1 MKRFPLALFLLLF
14 CVSFTLTAQSSS
26 PEKTIDVN
34 KDVDVVKVYEQV
46 VKEGY
51 GTPFIYKKLANAHYF
66 KSNYGAA
73 KKWFEKLFS
82 IEKPTDATLKHRYTQ
97 TLKALDLDTREN
109 KYITYSGT
117 N

>member
-14 CVSFTLTAQSSS
+14 CVSFTITAQNSAT
-26 PEKTIDVN
+26 EKNIDVN
-34 KDVDVVKVYEQV
+34 KDVDVIKVYEQV

-66 KSNYGAA
+66 KNNYGAA

-82 IEKPTDATLKHRYTQ
+82 IEKPTDETLKYRYKQ
-97 TLKALDLDTREN
+97 SLKALSSRSSEN
-109 KYITYSGT
+109 KDVTYSGT

>member
-1 MKRFPLALFLLLF
+1 M
-14 CVSFTLTAQSSS
+14 
-26 PEKTIDVN
+26 
-34 KDVDVVKVYEQV
+34 YEQV

-82 IEKPTDATLKHRYTQ
+82 IEKPTDETLKYRYKQ
-97 TLKALDLDTREN
+97 SLKALDLYTPDN
-109 KYITYSGT
+109 KDITYSGT